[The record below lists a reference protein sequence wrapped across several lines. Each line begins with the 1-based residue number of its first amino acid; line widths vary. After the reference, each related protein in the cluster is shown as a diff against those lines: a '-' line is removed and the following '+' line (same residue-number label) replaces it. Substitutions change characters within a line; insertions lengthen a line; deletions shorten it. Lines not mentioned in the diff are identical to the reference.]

1 MAFSTSKYIAA
12 GTKVRVKDPGDVPEW
27 SKWDE
32 DGGRTSSQVK
42 KRMQALFFRGDRKI
56 VGEVLYIG
64 RESERERLRRKGQI
78 KVRVRDAAGTM
89 LAITADPS
97 NLIKVA

>member
-1 MAFSTSKYIAA
+1 MAFDTNKYLAA
-12 GTKVRVKDPGDVPEW
+12 GTKVRVKEPTEVPEW
-27 SKWDE
+27 SKWDD

-42 KRMQALFFRGDRKI
+42 KRMQAMFFRGDRKI

-78 KVRVRDAAGTM
+78 KVRVRDSAGTM
-89 LAITADPS
+89 LAITVDPK